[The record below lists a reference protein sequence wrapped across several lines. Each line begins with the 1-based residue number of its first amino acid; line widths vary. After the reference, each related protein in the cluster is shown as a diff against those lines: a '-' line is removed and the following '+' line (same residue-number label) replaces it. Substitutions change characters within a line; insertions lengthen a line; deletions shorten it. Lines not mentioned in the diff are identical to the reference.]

1 MTEEGGPGRGWAAA
15 GWFVEQVS
23 PAIAGKSPEGAQQ
36 GPGSAAGEKAGTLPQ
51 VLTVDEAARLL
62 RVNRKTLYDAVREGR
77 VPGVIRLGRCIRIGR
92 TALLAWLQG
101 NGSPALGDDR

>member
-1 MTEEGGPGRGWAAA
+1 VELDPPHGAESEAPVRDAERGDAREA
-15 GWFVEQVS
+15 
-23 PAIAGKSPEGAQQ
+23 
-36 GPGSAAGEKAGTLPQ
+36 T

-77 VPGVIRLGRCIRIGR
+77 VPGAIRLGRSIRIGR
-92 TALLAWLQG
+92 MALLGWLQG

>member
-1 MTEEGGPGRGWAAA
+1 MELDPPA
-15 GWFVEQVS
+15 GAEREA
-23 PAIAGKSPEGAQQ
+23 PARDAERRDD
-36 GPGSAAGEKAGTLPQ
+36 AGEPS

-77 VPGVIRLGRCIRIGR
+77 VPGVIRLGRSIRIGR
-92 TALLAWLQG
+92 TALVTWLRG

>member
-1 MTEEGGPGRGWAAA
+1 MELDPPGGTGNEA
-15 GWFVEQVS
+15 
-23 PAIAGKSPEGAQQ
+23 PARDAERRDD
-36 GPGSAAGEKAGTLPQ
+36 AGEAT

-77 VPGVIRLGRCIRIGR
+77 VPGVIRLGRSIRIGR
-92 TALLAWLQG
+92 TALLGWLRG

>member
-1 MTEEGGPGRGWAAA
+1 MELDPPA
-15 GWFVEQVS
+15 GAEREA
-23 PAIAGKSPEGAQQ
+23 PARDSQRRD
-36 GPGSAAGEKAGTLPQ
+36 AGELS

-77 VPGVIRLGRCIRIGR
+77 VPGVIRLGRSIRIGR
-92 TALLAWLQG
+92 TALLGWLQG

>member
-1 MTEEGGPGRGWAAA
+1 VEE
-15 GWFVEQVS
+15 
-23 PAIAGKSPEGAQQ
+23 
-36 GPGSAAGEKAGTLPQ
+36 L

-77 VPGVIRLGRCIRIGR
+77 VPGVIRLGRSIRIGR